1 MAWPKFIYLKPKNTM
16 KKLLFLFYLISQAAT
31 AQSVELKP
39 TNEDFY
45 SPNINIKNTL
55 NQPGLVHSLI
65 GASGPSVGTVIKA
78 DGAYLQT
85 FTNHSL
91 NFAVNDGLALYTV
104 TTASNVII
112 RNGLELVNEVG
123 YRQIKL
129 SGFTD
134 AFDQVNQASND
145 GTPNETRIAHGLDA
159 SKIISIKLI
168 VNVATGFSVGAEHTY
183 YTNYRTAVSHDP
195 TYIHVWNYPNNSSS
209 IRNKP
214 FKILI
219 TYRN

>member
-1 MAWPKFIYLKPKNTM
+1 M
-16 KKLLFLFYLISQAAT
+16 KKLILSFALLVIIIIASPLGTGRLY
-31 AQSVELKP
+31 AQSVEI
-39 TNEDFY
+39 
-45 SPNINIKNTL
+45 SPNQFALGNLLIKNAL
-55 NQPGLVHSLI
+55 NQPGLVHSSTSP
-65 GASGPSVGTVIKA
+65 GGPSMGTVIKA

-85 FTNHSL
+85 FTNHPL
-91 NFAVNDGLALYTV
+91 NFAVNNGTAIYTV

-112 RNGLELVNEVG
+112 RNGLELSEVVS

-129 SGFTD
+129 SGLTD

-183 YTNYRTAVSHDP
+183 YSNYRTAVSHDP
-195 TYIHVWNYPNNSSS
+195 TYIHVWNYPNSSSS